1 MAKQRAGAARRAL
14 LLVVLGVGGVASVSL
29 APGLALEPL
38 HPLTLIASLLPLQLA
53 GLLWVFGR

>member
-1 MAKQRAGAARRAL
+1 MAKQRAGATRRAL

-38 HPLTLIASLLPLQLA
+38 QPLTLFASLLPLQLA

>member
-1 MAKQRAGAARRAL
+1 M
-14 LLVVLGVGGVASVSL
+14 VLGVGGVASVSL

-38 HPLTLIASLLPLQLA
+38 HPLTLLASLLPLQLA

>member
-1 MAKQRAGAARRAL
+1 MGKQRAGTARRVLMFA
-14 LLVVLGVGGVASVSL
+14 VLGVGGMASVSL

-53 GLLWVFGR
+53 ALLWVFSR